1 MSAQTSKTKRLATLA
16 MLAALAYVVM
26 LLSKMLPPFIPAVPF
41 LDYDPKHVIVA
52 ITGFVFGP
60 LPAFSVAF
68 VASFLEMITVSHTS
82 WIGLIMNV
90 LATSSFACA
99 AALVY
104 KKKHDFKGAV
114 IGLVLGSFAM
124 TAVMVL
130 WNALLTPLFM
140 NWPRAEVLKLILPGI
155 LPFNLIQAGLNTALT
170 LILYKPVVT
179 ALRKIGLAPSAE
191 GGGKALDKRKKTGL
205 LLFALLLLITCV
217 LVILAMQGLI

>member
-1 MSAQTSKTKRLATLA
+1 MNTQTNNTKRMATLA

-26 LLSKMLPPFIPAVPF
+26 LLSKMLPPFIPAAPF

-60 LPAFSVAF
+60 LAAFSVAF

-90 LATSSFACA
+90 LATSAFACT

-104 KKKHDFKGAV
+104 KKMHDFKGAV
-114 IGLVLGSFAM
+114 IGLVLGSLVMA
-124 TAVMVL
+124 AVMVL
-130 WNALLTPLFM
+130 WNILLTPIFM
-140 NWPRAEVLKLILPGI
+140 AWPRAEVLKLILPGI

-179 ALRKIGLAPSAE
+179 ALRQVGLVHSVE
-191 GGGKALDKRKKTGL
+191 RGEHTLNKRKKSGL
-205 LLFALLLLITCV
+205 ILFALLLLATCV
-217 LVILAMQGLI
+217 LAILAMQGII

>member
-1 MSAQTSKTKRLATLA
+1 MSTQTSKTKQLTTLA

-60 LPAFSVAF
+60 LAAFSVAF

-90 LATSSFACA
+90 LATSSFACT
-99 AALVY
+99 AALIY
-104 KKKHDFKGAV
+104 KRKHDFKGAV

-124 TAVMVL
+124 AAVMVL
-130 WNALLTPLFM
+130 WNILLTPIFM
-140 NWPRAEVLKLILPGI
+140 GWPRAEVLKLILPGI

-179 ALRKIGLAPSAE
+179 ALRKIGLVHSAE
-191 GGGKALDKRKKTGL
+191 GVEKALDKRKKTGSI
-205 LLFALLLLITCV
+205 LFALLLLVTCV
-217 LVILAMQGLI
+217 LVILAMQGII